1 MYLTSKGD
9 GSLLVIN
16 SFTGDALAIMLPII
30 KIFGGDYAN
39 LWAEQS
45 NRILEQT
52 LPLLEKA
59 GLVVS
64 AEELKSRKLI
74 LDTNLEDV
82 KVIIIRASDVPVF
95 VQHGAADIGIA
106 GKDVLLE
113 HGANGLFELLD
124 LGIAKCRLMVAAE
137 PSQDLN
143 QSTLKIAT
151 KYVNSAKQYFQA
163 KGQQVE
169 VIKLYGAME
178 LAPIVGLAHCIV
190 DLVDTGNT
198 LKANG
203 LIPLDHIQDI
213 SSRLVVNSAS
223 FNTKHTEIKD
233 WLTRIEANL

>member
-1 MYLTSKGD
+1 MLTIALSKG
-9 GSLLVIN
+9 
-16 SFTGDALAIMLPII
+16 
-30 KIFGGDYAN
+30 
-39 LWAEQS
+39 
-45 NRILEQT
+45 RILDQT
-52 LPLLEKA
+52 LPLLKKA
-59 GLVVS
+59 GLTVS

-74 LDTNLEDV
+74 LDTNLDEV

-137 PSQDLN
+137 PSQNLN
-143 QSTLKIAT
+143 QNTLKIAT
-151 KYVNSAKQYFQA
+151 KYINSAKKYFQS

-169 VIKLYGAME
+169 VIKLSGAME

-203 LIPLDHIQDI
+203 LVPLDHIQDI

-233 WLTRIEANL
+233 WLTRIEASL